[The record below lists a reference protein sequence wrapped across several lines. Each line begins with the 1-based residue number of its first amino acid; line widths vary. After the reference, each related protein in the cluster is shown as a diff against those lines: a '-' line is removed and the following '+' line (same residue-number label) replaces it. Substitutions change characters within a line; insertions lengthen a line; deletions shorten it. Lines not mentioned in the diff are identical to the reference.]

1 MLNVSDETIYNVSKK
16 VEIKWR
22 HEQKK
27 DVLSIDEFKLRKVWR
42 KRPKNFWTETVG
54 FSSKGTTFTH
64 KKSPFALHK
73 KWSFPLRISLVDVN
87 KSAGNYGFNHIC

>member
-1 MLNVSDETIYNVSKK
+1 MLNVSDETVYNVSKK

-22 HEQKK
+22 LEQKK

-42 KRPKNFWTETVG
+42 KRPKNFWTEIVG

>member
-1 MLNVSDETIYNVSKK
+1 MLNVSDETVCNVSKK

-27 DVLSIDEFKLRKVWR
+27 DVLSIDEFKLRQVWR

>member
-1 MLNVSDETIYNVSKK
+1 MLNVSDETDYNVSNK

-27 DVLSIDEFKLRKVWR
+27 DVLSIDDFKLRKVWR

-64 KKSPFALHK
+64 KKVPLHCTK
-73 KWSFPLRISLVDVN
+73 NGVF
-87 KSAGNYGFNHIC
+87 H